1 MKTEIEQL
9 QDELAK
15 GFDELQER
23 LVTLARDE
31 RYGLK
36 AGISLLQA
44 FNKGIDCFIKA
55 YEER

>member
-1 MKTEIEQL
+1 MNKEIEQL

-15 GFDELQER
+15 GFEALQGR

-36 AGISLLQA
+36 TGISLLQA
-44 FNKGIDCFIKA
+44 FNKGIDGFIKA